1 MIKQETR
8 VALREKPLEYHQ
20 AMLRFLYSIM
30 SADDFAGAFWND
42 VEQEWTGDAEAIAD
56 AFEADLPEPEDELD
70 AIDPAEADRLHAAIC
85 EGRRDDA
92 IEILNDIAGER
103 FMSIREQHNLFPDRV
118 PA

>member
-1 MIKQETR
+1 MIKYETR

-30 SADDFAGAFWND
+30 DADDFSGAFWND
-42 VEQEWTGDAEAIAD
+42 VEQEWTAEAEAIAE
-56 AFEADLPEPEDELD
+56 AFEADLPEPEDD
-70 AIDPAEADRLHAAIC
+70 DDPIDPKDADRLHDAIC

-92 IEILNDIAGER
+92 IQILNDITGDR